1 MPKIIFSDLDG
12 TLLHNDKTISKST
25 ISSIHEL
32 IKEDNYFVVNTGR
45 PFYRVSDILKEL
57 DIVSDK
63 QYVCCFNGG
72 LITSTDH
79 KTILYENKLKD
90 EEAYELIKLAE
101 KVSINVLAYFEDI
114 ILADGIPSDV
124 SYLNSLSC
132 CKVIE
137 GGKASLLEKHG
148 FYKIIYV
155 GTAEE
160 IARVRKIVYN
170 DLIEKY
176 MVVQSDDYFLEICP
190 KNNSKG
196 NAIKILSS
204 YLNIK
209 LSDIYAIGDEEND
222 LAMIIEAGIG
232 CAVANAKKIIKDK
245 AKLVFSSNENDGVEE
260 LIKKQI
266 LKSAKNEKILVSA
279 CLLGDMCK
287 YNGSSNSF
295 IPLKEFLTD
304 YEIIKICPECDSGLK
319 IPRKPAEI
327 INGKVINIDGEDV
340 TSYYKK
346 GAEIALKKALDN
358 NVKKAILKENSPSC
372 GSGFVYDGTFSHKKV
387 LGDGLTA
394 KLLKENG
401 IKVYN
406 ENNFLEINK

>member
-101 KVSINVLAYFEDI
+101 KVSINVLAYFDDI
-114 ILADGIPSDV
+114 ILADEIPSDV

-170 DLIEKY
+170 DLIEK
-176 MVVQSDDYFLEICP
+176 
-190 KNNSKG
+190 
-196 NAIKILSS
+196 
-204 YLNIK
+204 
-209 LSDIYAIGDEEND
+209 
-222 LAMIIEAGIG
+222 
-232 CAVANAKKIIKDK
+232 
-245 AKLVFSSNENDGVEE
+245 
-260 LIKKQI
+260 
-266 LKSAKNEKILVSA
+266 
-279 CLLGDMCK
+279 
-287 YNGSSNSF
+287 
-295 IPLKEFLTD
+295 
-304 YEIIKICPECDSGLK
+304 
-319 IPRKPAEI
+319 
-327 INGKVINIDGEDV
+327 
-340 TSYYKK
+340 
-346 GAEIALKKALDN
+346 
-358 NVKKAILKENSPSC
+358 
-372 GSGFVYDGTFSHKKV
+372 
-387 LGDGLTA
+387 
-394 KLLKENG
+394 
-401 IKVYN
+401 
-406 ENNFLEINK
+406 